1 MKLKNCRFTSS
12 IGKSAF
18 PDALGKKIP
27 SLLLSGLL
35 MANVMGNISA
45 QTVSLKTNKVSL
57 IEALEAIRLKTNLD
71 LIGDVNLLTN
81 AHPVVLD
88 VKNKELQLVL
98 EELSKNQPVTL
109 ALKNNTIIVKKK
121 PSLANNNYND
131 NNSVLLSSNRQ
142 ETYTI
147 VGTVT
152 DEDNK
157 PLQGVSVKLVN
168 SDNWAS
174 TTSKEGTYSIN
185 VTKDAQLSFS
195 MIGYESTVVAV
206 NARKQLN
213 VKLKKALKEIDETI
227 VTAYSKFNK
236 NTFSGAVNT
245 ITKSDIQKISSPN
258 ILAIIQSLDASFV
271 LTENIAAGSNPNAV
285 PESSMRGIGNITGA
299 SSNPLIL
306 LDGFQISMRELY
318 DIDIE
323 RIQSI
328 NILKDATATALYG
341 SRGANGVIQIE
352 TSLPKD
358 GKLTIGYSILPTVN
372 FVDLSSY
379 NLMNASE
386 KLAYEKLAGLYNY
399 NNGVDHALN
408 YYNQVQLDNQYNQ
421 KLRDV
426 LEGVD
431 TYWLKQPVRSTFQ
444 ASHNLTIGGGANNV
458 RYQISGNYAD
468 RKGTMKGSDRT
479 TYGANFRLEYRL
491 PNKFTFSNVATY
503 TGVNG
508 NNSPYG
514 SFSNF
519 TTMNPYW
526 RIYDENNEFISRYEG
541 DVYNPLFIGSL
552 NNISSNKEQNIRN
565 NTALEWRPTDTWLLN
580 ATASIGKIFNSRDNF
595 LSPFHPQYLQETNL
609 AKKGRYTLSKGEN
622 VEFESRLSARYNK
635 VFNKH
640 IVAAQLTGEM
650 RSVSGTSRGFVVT
663 GFSTDEFRDPS
674 LAIQYEEGSRPTST
688 ENRVRTIGSVA
699 SLDYSYDERYST
711 QMSMRLD
718 ASSLYGK
725 NERYQYFPSIGARWN
740 IHKEEFFKNIEKS
753 FDRLS
758 LRGSYGIASS
768 GAFNSY
774 QAISTYSFK
783 GDYYYNT
790 AIANLISYGNPDLK
804 WQKNKQFNVGLDLE
818 VLNRRIGFQL
828 DYYNNMNDGM
838 VISIDSPP
846 SLGFSSFASNLGSVR
861 NRGLEATLTAFII
874 QRGDFSIKSITMAS
888 QNKSK
893 LLNLSPEYLE
903 YLNLAANSSNVP
915 VTKYIPGES
924 LENIIAVRSL
934 GIDPANGKEIFLT
947 KDNQQTYIWNA
958 DDRVIVGE
966 GAPKFR
972 GTQNFDIFYKNFTL
986 FISGQYS
993 VGADVYNQT
1002 LLSKVENV
1010 DPKRNGDRRVL
1021 TGRWQNPGDI
1031 TFFKDIAD
1039 RSSTKATSRF
1049 IQNEN
1054 YFNFTNVTLSY
1065 NDRRA
1070 WLKKYK
1076 IVALSYSISAN
1087 NFARFS
1093 TIERERGTEYPF
1105 ERSISG
1111 SLRVTF

>member
-1 MKLKNCRFTSS
+1 MKFKNCRFYLEKR
-12 IGKSAF
+12 KSTF
-18 PDALGKKIP
+18 PSLVNKKIP
-27 SLLLSGLL
+27 LLLMSGLL
-35 MANVMGNISA
+35 FSNVMGNIAA
-45 QTVSLKTNKVSL
+45 QTLSLKTNKISFVD
-57 IEALEAIRLKTNLD
+57 ALEKIRLKTNLD
-71 LIGDVNLLTN
+71 LVGDLNLLANTK
-81 AHPVVLD
+81 PVTLN
-88 VKNKELQLVL
+88 VKNKELNLVFK
-98 EELSKNQPVTL
+98 ELSVNQPVELT
-109 ALKNNTIIVKKK
+109 LKNNTIIVKKK
-121 PSLANNNYND
+121 AIS
-131 NNSVLLSSNRQ
+131 NSVPLLRKPGVESVTQ
-142 ETYTI
+142 EFYLL

-152 DEDNK
+152 DEDNQ
-157 PLQGVSVKLVN
+157 PLQGVNVKLLRTEN
-168 SDNWAS
+168 LSS
-174 TTSKEGTYSIN
+174 TTSKEGTYSLNVSKDSELLFTMVGYQSLTVAIN
-185 VTKDAQLSFS
+185 S
-195 MIGYESTVVAV
+195 
-206 NARKQLN
+206 RKQLN
-213 VKLKKALKEIDETI
+213 VKLKQVKKEIEETI

-245 ITKSDIQKISSPN
+245 ITKQDIQKISSPN
-258 ILAIIQSLDASFV
+258 ILTIIQSLDASFV
-271 LTENIAAGSNPNAV
+271 LRENNAAGSNPNAV

-328 NILKDATATALYG
+328 HILKDATATALYG

-358 GKLTIGYSILPTVN
+358 GKLTIGYSILPTAN

-408 YYNQVQLDNQYNQ
+408 YYNQVQLDNEYNQ

-431 TYWLKQPVRSTFQ
+431 TYWLKQPIQSTFQ
-444 ASHNLTIGGGANNV
+444 TSHNLTIGGGANNV

-468 RKGTMKGSDRT
+468 RKGTMKGADRKN
-479 TYGANFRLEYRL
+479 YGANFRLEYRL
-491 PNKFTFSNVATY
+491 PNKFTFSNLAVY
-503 TGVNG
+503 TGVEG

-514 SFSNF
+514 SFSSF

-526 RIYDENNEFISRYEG
+526 RIIDENNEFISRYEG
-541 DVYNPLFIGSL
+541 NVYNPLFVGSL
-552 NNISSNKEQNIRN
+552 NNVSANTEQNIRN
-565 NTALEWRPTDTWLLN
+565 NTSLEWRPTDTWLLN
-580 ATASIGKIFNSRDNF
+580 ATASIAKIFNSRDNF
-595 LSPFHPQYLQETNL
+595 ISPFHPQYIDETNL
-609 AKKGRYTLSKGEN
+609 AKKGRYTVSKGDN
-622 VEFESRLSARYNK
+622 VEFEGRMSARYNK
-635 VFNKH
+635 VYDKH
-640 IVAAQLTGEM
+640 IVAAQLTGEL
-650 RSVSGTSRGFVVT
+650 RSVTGTTRGFIVT

-674 LAIQYEEGSRPTST
+674 LAIQYAEGSRPSST

-711 QMSMRLD
+711 QMSLRLD

-740 IHKEEFFKNIEKS
+740 INKEKFFKNIEQS
-753 FDRLS
+753 INRLS

-768 GAFNSY
+768 GSFNSY
-774 QAISTYSFK
+774 QAISTYSFI

-790 AIANLISYGNPDLK
+790 AVSNLISYGNPDLK
-804 WQKNKQFNVGLDLE
+804 WQKNKQFNAGLDVE
-818 VLNRRIGFQL
+818 VLDRRIGLQL

-838 VISIDSPP
+838 VISVDSPP
-846 SLGFSSFASNLGSVR
+846 SLGFSNFASNLGSVR

-874 QRGDFSIKSITMAS
+874 QKTDFSIKSITMVS
-888 QNKSK
+888 RNKSK
-893 LLNLSPEYLE
+893 LLNLSPEYLD
-903 YLNLAANSSNVP
+903 YLNLSANSSYVP
-915 VTKYIPGES
+915 VTKYIPGQS

-958 DDRVIVGE
+958 DDRVIIGE

-972 GTQNFDIFYKNFTL
+972 GAQNFDIFYKNFTL
-986 FISGQYS
+986 FVSGQYS
-993 VGADVYNQT
+993 FGADVYNQT
-1002 LLSKVENV
+1002 LLTKVENV
-1010 DPKRNGDRRVL
+1010 NPNLNGDRRVL
-1021 TGRWQNPGDI
+1021 TGRWQRPGDV

-1039 RSSTKATSRF
+1039 RSQTRATSRF

-1065 NDRRA
+1065 NDRRN

-1076 IVALSYSISAN
+1076 IVALSYSLSAN

-1111 SLRVTF
+1111 SLRITF